1 MSLQVAYAKVLLGVE
16 TLFIHLLVCFV
27 GESDDF
33 VKVFF
38 CEKIP
43 LGVEP
48 KQSLDL
54 GVWSLHKVV
63 KAKKNSRGR
72 PLVSPNGLSCFLF
85 FIYFI
90 FSTLPT
96 IFLSFWVF
104 LANALGGNSIKEC
117 YHCHCHNHKC
127 RPTP

>member
-63 KAKKNSRGR
+63 KAKKK
-72 PLVSPNGLSCFLF
+72 L
-85 FIYFI
+85 
-90 FSTLPT
+90 
-96 IFLSFWVF
+96 
-104 LANALGGNSIKEC
+104 
-117 YHCHCHNHKC
+117 
-127 RPTP
+127 